1 MDDMT
6 WMSSFYES
14 PLQLS
19 KWPPALALRVA
30 AMLLAA
36 VGCSGALLVAWS
48 QAAASAGMA
57 AARALPFPRSNPLSR
72 RARSACVPALEQDA
86 AGLLQ

>member
-19 KWPPALALRVA
+19 KRQPALALWVA
-30 AMLLAA
+30 AMVLAA
-36 VGCSGALLVAWS
+36 LGCSSALVAWS
-48 QAAASAGMA
+48 QAAVSAGMA
-57 AARALPFPRSNPLSR
+57 AARALPFP
-72 RARSACVPALEQDA
+72 
-86 AGLLQ
+86 